1 MLDIDGD
8 RNASDLARPA
18 PVTLDKPAA
27 ALRGAQER
35 LTAHRTRVDNDPFT
49 SPIRL
54 MALDLKRGMDR
65 GEIDMV
71 TLETMIARLSTEAFI
86 GRAKRLADYLGEV
99 DRTENAATVERLVRG
114 LADGDGTVVSAE
126 EFSRRV
132 GRILYGFVF
141 TAHPTFSLSTK
152 LQQAI
157 VGLALATDE
166 RARAAI
172 LADVEHLPHGPEAV
186 LDLAEEFRQ
195 SNAAIGHVR
204 LALMRV
210 YGIVLKVAEELY
222 PEDWRTITPRLA
234 SVASWVGYDMDGRS
248 DIPWT
253 ATLAHRL
260 IIQEKQLSAWH
271 EDIRAIVKLSAESSS
286 ADDER
291 VIAALELL
299 EARVLLTAEA
309 ARSLIDLLQTASPE
323 DDEWWVRLARV
334 SRRSLGKGAGRITG
348 GKELAAL
355 VQRVLDQVEDGALAR
370 RLWLLHADMAAHG
383 LGLARTHV
391 RINAIQIHNA
401 IRKTIDM
408 EHAADDPSYRQSYVE
423 AVTKLIAE
431 VEPVSV
437 HMGTINGEKATAKRV
452 FMLVNQMLS
461 LVDRDEPIRFLI
473 AECETSFTLL
483 AALYFAKL
491 FGVEER
497 IDISPLFE
505 TRTALVRG
513 VEIVAGALEV
523 PVYRDY
529 IKKRGRLCVQTGF
542 SDAGRFLGQTAA
554 CYLIEKIRLDLAPLL
569 ERHGLADIELV
580 IFDTHGESIGR
591 GAHPGSFGD
600 RFAYYDTPES
610 RRLFRDAGL
619 TFREETSY
627 QGSDGYQ
634 FFLTEQTAFAVV
646 TRILEHCLA
655 PVQEKADPFYDE
667 RVYVGEFFTSIE
679 QFNAE
684 VIQNRDYAALLGAW
698 GTNMLWQTGSRPTKR
713 QYDGATGRMNLDH
726 PSQLRAIPH
735 NAILQQLG
743 ILANTIGGVGR
754 AIAKDPEAF
763 HRLYAE
769 SPRFRR
775 LLGMV
780 EHAFKWTDL
789 EVVKAYIDL
798 YDPGLWLAR
807 AQSHDDDAQI
817 EGLRE
822 VAGIFEQMRLHERLV
837 RIYRVFLR
845 DYMELARALKE
856 HRRRTRDAGA
866 IPIVVDREA
875 RDNIHLLH
883 ALRLALMQR
892 LDVLAV
898 HVPDFS
904 DRHST
909 NRAGVVTRLTQLDVE
924 SVIELLRDVFPM
936 TEPQVQVH
944 DFGVEATYRS
954 EESQSYRQEHALIF
968 EPILRLHT
976 QIRRIGS
983 AVIHHLGAVG

>member
-8 RNASDLARPA
+8 RKLSAALEQEPDA
-18 PVTLDKPAA
+18 LDKPAA
-27 ALRGAQER
+27 ALR
-35 LTAHRTRVDNDPFT
+35 TAHDSLAGHRTRVDTDPFT

-54 MALDLKRGMDR
+54 MALDLKRAMDR
-65 GEIDMV
+65 GEIDMP
-71 TLETMIARLSTEAFI
+71 TLDAMIGRLSSEAFV
-86 GRAKRLADYLGEV
+86 GRAERLSAYLGEV
-99 DRTENAATVERLVRG
+99 GLEANSATVERLIRDMAEGPAGV
-114 LADGDGTVVSAE
+114 LPAAEFGTK
-126 EFSRRV
+126 V
-132 GRILYGFVF
+132 GRVLYGFVF
-141 TAHPTFSLSTK
+141 TAHPTFSLSNK

-157 VGLALATDE
+157 VGLALTRDE
-166 RARAAI
+166 AERRAIMAE
-172 LADVEHLPHGPEAV
+172 VERLPHAPEPQ

-195 SNAAIGHVR
+195 SVAAIAQVR
-204 LALMRV
+204 AALMRV
-210 YGIVLKVAEELY
+210 YAIVLKVAEELY
-222 PEDWRTITPRLA
+222 PDQWRGITPKLA

-260 IIQEKQLSAWH
+260 MIQEKQLAAWH
-271 EDIRAIVKLSAESSS
+271 EEIRTIAQSVDGDDTLAASLELVEARIVLSAEAS
-286 ADDER
+286 
-291 VIAALELL
+291 
-299 EARVLLTAEA
+299 
-309 ARSLIDLLQTASPE
+309 RSLIDLLQAARP
-323 DDEWWVRLARV
+323 DQDEWWERLARV

-348 GKELAAL
+348 GKELASL
-355 VQRVLDQVEDGALAR
+355 VQRVLDRVEDGELAR

-383 LGLARTHV
+383 LGLARTHM
-391 RINAIQIHNA
+391 RINAIQLHNA
-401 IRKTIDM
+401 IRKTIGM
-408 EHAADDPSYRQSYVE
+408 EHAPDDPSYRQSYVE
-423 AVTKLIAE
+423 AAAKLIEE
-431 VEPVSV
+431 VKPVSV
-437 HMGTINGEKATAKRV
+437 HLGTINGEKATAKRI
-452 FMLVNQMLS
+452 FMLVEQMLE

-491 FGVEER
+491 FGVEDR

-554 CYLIEKIRLDLAPLL
+554 CYLIEKIRLSLAPLL
-569 ERHGLADIELV
+569 EKHGLTGVELV

-591 GAHPGSFGD
+591 GAHPGSFRD
-600 RFAYYDTPES
+600 RFAYYDTAES
-610 RRLFRDAGL
+610 RRRFRDAGL
-619 TFREETSY
+619 VVREETSY

-634 FFLTEQTAFAVV
+634 YFLTETTAFAVV
-646 TRILEHCLA
+646 TRVLEHCLA
-655 PVQEKADPFYDE
+655 PIDDTPDPFYAE

-679 QFNAE
+679 QFNEE

-698 GTNMLWQTGSRPTKR
+698 GTNMLWQTGSRPAKR
-713 QYDGATGRMNLDH
+713 QYDGATGRMSLDH

-743 ILANTIGGVGR
+743 MLANTIGGVGR
-754 AIAKDPEAF
+754 AIDKDPETF

-775 LLGMV
+775 MLGMV

-798 YDPGLWLAR
+798 YDPGTWLAR
-807 AQSHDDDAQI
+807 AQSHDDDARI
-817 EGLRE
+817 EELRE
-822 VAGIFEQMRLHERLV
+822 VAGVFERMRLHERLV
-837 RIYRVFLR
+837 RIHRVFLR
-845 DYMELARALKE
+845 DYMDLARALKE

-866 IPIVVDREA
+866 TPIVVDREA

-883 ALRLALMQR
+883 ALRLALMQK
-892 LDVLAV
+892 LDVLAI

-909 NRAGVVTRLTQLDVE
+909 SRSGIVARLTQLDVE
-924 SVIELLRDVFPM
+924 PAIDILREVFPM
-936 TEPQVQVH
+936 TEPQMRAH

-954 EESQSYRQEHALIF
+954 EESQSYGQEHALIF
-968 EPILRLHT
+968 EPILRLYG

-983 AVIHHLGAVG
+983 AVVHHLSAVG